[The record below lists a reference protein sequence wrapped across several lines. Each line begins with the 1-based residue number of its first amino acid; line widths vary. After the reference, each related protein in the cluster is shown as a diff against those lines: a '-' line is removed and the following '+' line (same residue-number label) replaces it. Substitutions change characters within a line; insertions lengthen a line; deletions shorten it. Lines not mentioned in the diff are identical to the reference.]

1 MGLVREMNIEEDL
14 AEVHQQEVTKV
25 MESSPLMSHLAATER
40 TMDKYQPFFS
50 TTGPMS
56 ETLLTGQLGLMV
68 TTATQNFNKRK
79 CKTPY
84 GHRLDIDIVWTW
96 TSSARIGK

>member
-25 MESSPLMSHLAATER
+25 MESRPLMSHLAATER

-68 TTATQNFNKRK
+68 TTATQKFQQ
-79 CKTPY
+79 T
-84 GHRLDIDIVWTW
+84 
-96 TSSARIGK
+96 